1 MSLLTNLF
9 GGSYEDLWK
18 AVIRPNRDDY
28 KDEDLGPD
36 KFQINHKFYKRTDFS
51 ITNKRN
57 LKLMCS
63 FWEPYD
69 EEREY
74 TRLPCVVYL
83 HGNSSSRCEALAE
96 IKYLLPLNITVFAFD
111 FSGCGHSQGEYI
123 SLGWYERED
132 VESVIEY
139 LRKTNKVSTI
149 GLWGRSMGAVTA
161 IMYGDRDPSI
171 AGMVLDSAFASLKE
185 LIEEL
190 VKERVN
196 LPNFI
201 VNQATK
207 LVKSTIMK
215 KAKFNLD
222 EIEPKK
228 YAARCFIP
236 ALFCH
241 ANGDNFVNK
250 HHCADLSEVYAGDKN
265 VVYVEGNH
273 NSSRPR
279 YFRDSASIFFFN
291 TLQCERIKEI
301 SDDYNGFKHEIIQNE
316 EIEDNKINEDNNE
329 IHNDINSMN
338 DNLNN
343 FNDNEEYMLQ
353 KILEMSLKDYE
364 ENLQKKRN
372 EIQDNNNNI
381 NNNISNELNNNNNID
396 NKINNNINNNLGNE
410 PNNNNI
416 NNGNNNFIINNIN
429 NNNNNNTNNTNLFEN
444 NKENETNQSN
454 NIIFNNLINNNI
466 INNDDIIDN
475 GKFPND
481 SKIENQLI
489 GDKKSE
495 IDKISN
501 NSKKGLF
508 DDINPVPLQ
517 NHLKNDDINFDEP

>member
-18 AVIRPNRDDY
+18 AVIRPNRDEY
-28 KDEDLGPD
+28 KEEDLGPD
-36 KFQINHKFYKRTDFS
+36 KFQINHKYYKRTDFS

-74 TRLPCVVYL
+74 VRLPCVVYL

-111 FSGCGHSQGEYI
+111 FSGCGKSQGEYI
-123 SLGWYERED
+123 SLGYYEKED

-201 VNQATK
+201 LNQATK

-222 EIEPKK
+222 EIEPKI
-228 YAARCFIP
+228 YAERCFIP

-241 ANGDNFVNK
+241 ANNDNFVDK
-250 HHCADLSEVYAGDKN
+250 HHCKDLYDIYAGDKN
-265 VVYVEGNH
+265 VIYVDGNH
-273 NSSRPR
+273 NSARPR

-291 TLQCERIKEI
+291 TLQCERMKEI
-301 SDDYNGFKHEIIQNE
+301 SDDYNGFKHVIVEN
-316 EIEDNKINEDNNE
+316 EDNKINNNNNINNE
-329 IHNDINSMN
+329 INNNDFN
-338 DNLNN
+338 NLND
-343 FNDNEEYMLQ
+343 NDNEELMLQ
-353 KILEMSLKDYE
+353 KILEMSLKEYDE
-364 ENLQKKRN
+364 SLQKKNN
-372 EIQDNNNNI
+372 E
-381 NNNISNELNNNNNID
+381 
-396 NKINNNINNNLGNE
+396 
-410 PNNNNI
+410 
-416 NNGNNNFIINNIN
+416 
-429 NNNNNNTNNTNLFEN
+429 
-444 NKENETNQSN
+444 NQ
-454 NIIFNNLINNNI
+454 INNI
-466 INNDDIIDN
+466 INNDTSNKNDISNNIINNTNFIQEKKENEINENNIILNNSNNNDINKDDIIDN
-475 GKFPND
+475 SECYPYD
-481 SKIENQLI
+481 SKNNNQINNNKKIEN
-489 GDKKSE
+489 
-495 IDKISN
+495 DKISI

-508 DDINPVPLQ
+508 EDLNPVPLQ
-517 NHLKNDDINFDEP
+517 NHMKDEDFNFNE

>member
-28 KDEDLGPD
+28 KEEDLGPD
-36 KFQINHKFYKRTDFS
+36 KFQINHKYYKRTDFS

-74 TRLPCVVYL
+74 VRLPCVVYL

-111 FSGCGHSQGEYI
+111 FSGCGKSQGDYI

-201 VNQATK
+201 LNQATK

-228 YAARCFIP
+228 YAVRCFIP

-241 ANGDNFVNK
+241 AKDDTFVDK
-250 HHCADLSEVYAGDKN
+250 HHCKDLSEVYAGDKN
-265 VVYVEGNH
+265 VIYVDGNH

-279 YFRDSASIFFFN
+279 YFRDSAAIFFFN

-301 SDDYNGFKHEIIQNE
+301 SDDYNGFKHVIVENE
-316 EIEDNKINEDNNE
+316 ENNENKNNENNNE
-329 IHNDINSMN
+329 ISD
-338 DNLNN
+338 DLNN
-343 FNDNEEYMLQ
+343 FNNNDFNNMNDNEEYMLQ
-353 KILEMSLKDYE
+353 KILEMSLKEYDE
-364 ENLQKKRN
+364 SQKKN
-372 EIQDNNNNI
+372 ENI
-381 NNNISNELNNNNNID
+381 ISNNNISNDKNNNNT
-396 NKINNNINNNLGNE
+396 INNNLSQDKKENE
-410 PNNNNI
+410 NNNI
-416 NNGNNNFIINNIN
+416 FDNM
-429 NNNNNNTNNTNLFEN
+429 
-444 NKENETNQSN
+444 
-454 NIIFNNLINNNI
+454 INNNI
-466 INNDDIIDN
+466 IDNDIIEDNLISKNENKIIDN
-475 GKFPND
+475 
-481 SKIENQLI
+481 KIEN
-489 GDKKSE
+489 
-495 IDKISN
+495 DKIST

-508 DDINPVPLQ
+508 DDLNPVPLQ
-517 NHLKNDDINFDEP
+517 NHLKNNDFKFDEP

>member
-1 MSLLTNLF
+1 
-9 GGSYEDLWK
+9 
-18 AVIRPNRDDY
+18 
-28 KDEDLGPD
+28 
-36 KFQINHKFYKRTDFS
+36 
-51 ITNKRN
+51 
-57 LKLMCS
+57 MCS

-74 TRLPCVVYL
+74 VRLPCVVYL

-111 FSGCGHSQGEYI
+111 FSGCGKSQGEYI

-228 YAARCFIP
+228 YAVRCFIP

-241 ANGDNFVNK
+241 ANNDTFVDK
-250 HHCADLSEVYAGDKN
+250 HHCKDLSEVYAGDKN
-265 VVYVEGNH
+265 VIYVDGNH
-273 NSSRPR
+273 NSARPR

-301 SDDYNGFKHEIIQNE
+301 SDDYNGYKHVIVE
-316 EIEDNKINEDNNE
+316 NEDNNNNINNE
-329 IHNDINSMN
+329 NNNDANNDINNINN
-338 DNLNN
+338 DFNYNN
-343 FNDNEEYMLQ
+343 MNDNEEFMLQ
-353 KILEMSLKDYE
+353 KILEMSLKEYDE
-364 ENLQKKRN
+364 SLQKQKS
-372 EIQDNNNNI
+372 ENNSNNIIINDI
-381 NNNISNELNNNNNID
+381 NNNISNNI
-396 NKINNNINNNLGNE
+396 INNNISQEKKDNESNINMNNLA
-410 PNNNNI
+410 
-416 NNGNNNFIINNIN
+416 
-429 NNNNNNTNNTNLFEN
+429 
-444 NKENETNQSN
+444 
-454 NIIFNNLINNNI
+454 NNNI
-466 INNDDIIDN
+466 IIENDENLISKEDNQTISNKIDN
-475 GKFPND
+475 
-481 SKIENQLI
+481 
-489 GDKKSE
+489 
-495 IDKISN
+495 DKIST

-508 DDINPVPLQ
+508 EDLNPIPLQ
-517 NHLKNDDINFDEP
+517 NHLKNEDFDFDEP

>member
-18 AVIRPNRDDY
+18 AVIRPNRDEY
-28 KDEDLGPD
+28 KEEDLGPD
-36 KFQINHKFYKRTDFS
+36 KFQINHKYYKRTDFS

-74 TRLPCVVYL
+74 VRLPCVVYL

-111 FSGCGHSQGEYI
+111 FSGCGKSQGEYI
-123 SLGWYERED
+123 SLGYYEKED

-201 VNQATK
+201 LNQATK

-222 EIEPKK
+222 EIEPKI
-228 YAARCFIP
+228 YAERCFIP

-241 ANGDNFVNK
+241 ANNDNFVDK
-250 HHCADLSEVYAGDKN
+250 HHCKDLYDIYAGDKN
-265 VVYVEGNH
+265 VIYVDGNH
-273 NSSRPR
+273 NSARPR

-291 TLQCERIKEI
+291 TLQCERMKEI
-301 SDDYNGFKHEIIQNE
+301 SDDYNGFKHVIVEN
-316 EIEDNKINEDNNE
+316 EDNKISNNNNINNE
-329 IHNDINSMN
+329 INNNDFN
-338 DNLNN
+338 NLND
-343 FNDNEEYMLQ
+343 NDNEELMLQ
-353 KILEMSLKDYE
+353 KILEMSLKEYDE
-364 ENLQKKRN
+364 SLQKKNN
-372 EIQDNNNNI
+372 E
-381 NNNISNELNNNNNID
+381 
-396 NKINNNINNNLGNE
+396 
-410 PNNNNI
+410 
-416 NNGNNNFIINNIN
+416 
-429 NNNNNNTNNTNLFEN
+429 
-444 NKENETNQSN
+444 NQ
-454 NIIFNNLINNNI
+454 INNI
-466 INNDDIIDN
+466 INNDTSNKNDISNNIINNTNFIQEKKENELNENNIILNNSNNNDINKDDIIDN
-475 GKFPND
+475 SECYPYD
-481 SKIENQLI
+481 SKNNNQITNNKKIEN
-489 GDKKSE
+489 
-495 IDKISN
+495 DKISI

-508 DDINPVPLQ
+508 EDLNPVPLQ
-517 NHLKNDDINFDEP
+517 NHMKDEDFNFNE

>member
-18 AVIRPNRDDY
+18 AIIRPNRDEY
-28 KDEDLGPD
+28 KEEDLGPD
-36 KFQINHKFYKRTDFS
+36 KFQINHKYFKRTDFS

-63 FWEPYD
+63 FWEPFD

-74 TRLPCVVYL
+74 VRLPCVIYL

-111 FSGCGHSQGEYI
+111 FSGCGQSQGEYI
-123 SLGWYERED
+123 SLGWYERDD
-132 VESVIEY
+132 VETVVEY

-171 AGMVLDSAFASLKE
+171 AGMVLDSAFSSLKE

-190 VKERVN
+190 VKSRVN

-228 YAARCFIP
+228 YAVRCFIP

-241 ANGDNFVNK
+241 ANGDNFVDK
-250 HHCADLSEVYAGDKN
+250 HHCKDLSEVYAGDKN
-265 VVYVEGNH
+265 VIYVDGNH
-273 NSSRPR
+273 NSARPR

-301 SDDYNGFKHEIIQNE
+301 SDDYNGFKHVIMENE
-316 EIEDNKINEDNNE
+316 EKNENKSNENNDNIENIS
-329 IHNDINSMN
+329 NDINI
-338 DNLNN
+338 NN
-343 FNDNEEYMLQ
+343 EFNNNNDNEEFMLQ
-353 KILEMSLKDYE
+353 KILELSLKEYDE
-364 ENLQKKRN
+364 SLQKKKN
-372 EIQDNNNNI
+372 ENKNINNINENPNNNI
-381 NNNISNELNNNNNID
+381 NVNL
-396 NKINNNINNNLGNE
+396 NNINIIEDKKNS
-410 PNNNNI
+410 I
-416 NNGNNNFIINNIN
+416 N
-429 NNNNNNTNNTNLFEN
+429 
-444 NKENETNQSN
+444 SDS
-454 NIIFNNLINNNI
+454 NNI
-466 INNDDIIDN
+466 INNISSNNDIIDN
-475 GKFPND
+475 SGFPSDVKNENTIINNN
-481 SKIENQLI
+481 KQIEN
-489 GDKKSE
+489 
-495 IDKISN
+495 DKISN

-508 DDINPVPLQ
+508 DDLNPVPIQ
-517 NHLKNDDINFDEP
+517 NHLKNNDLNFN

>member
-28 KDEDLGPD
+28 KEEDLGPD
-36 KFQINHKFYKRTDFS
+36 KFQINHKYYKRTDFS

-74 TRLPCVVYL
+74 VRLPCVVYL

-111 FSGCGHSQGEYI
+111 FSGCGKSQGDYI

-201 VNQATK
+201 LNQATK

-228 YAARCFIP
+228 YAVRCFIP

-241 ANGDNFVNK
+241 AKDDTFVDK
-250 HHCADLSEVYAGDKN
+250 HHCKDLSEVYAGDKN
-265 VVYVEGNH
+265 VIYVDGNH

-279 YFRDSASIFFFN
+279 YFRDSAAIFFFN

-301 SDDYNGFKHEIIQNE
+301 SDDYNGFKHVIVENE
-316 EIEDNKINEDNNE
+316 ENNENKNNENNNE
-329 IHNDINSMN
+329 ISD
-338 DNLNN
+338 DLNN
-343 FNDNEEYMLQ
+343 FNNDFNNMNDNEEYMLQ
-353 KILEMSLKDYE
+353 KILEMSLKEYDE
-364 ENLQKKRN
+364 SQKKN
-372 EIQDNNNNI
+372 ENI
-381 NNNISNELNNNNNID
+381 ISNNNISNDKNNNNT
-396 NKINNNINNNLGNE
+396 INNNLSQDKKENE
-410 PNNNNI
+410 NNNI
-416 NNGNNNFIINNIN
+416 FDNM
-429 NNNNNNTNNTNLFEN
+429 
-444 NKENETNQSN
+444 
-454 NIIFNNLINNNI
+454 INNNI
-466 INNDDIIDN
+466 IDNDIIEDNLISKNENKIIDN
-475 GKFPND
+475 
-481 SKIENQLI
+481 KIEN
-489 GDKKSE
+489 
-495 IDKISN
+495 DKIST

-508 DDINPVPLQ
+508 DDLNPVPLQ
-517 NHLKNDDINFDEP
+517 NHLKNNDFKFDEP

>member
-18 AVIRPNRDDY
+18 AVIRPNRDEY
-28 KDEDLGPD
+28 KEEDLGPD
-36 KFQINHKFYKRTDFS
+36 KFQISHKYFKRTDFS

-63 FWEPYD
+63 FWEPFD

-74 TRLPCVVYL
+74 VRLPCVIYL

-111 FSGCGHSQGEYI
+111 FSGCGQSQGEYI
-123 SLGWYERED
+123 SLGWYERDD
-132 VESVIEY
+132 VETVVEY

-171 AGMVLDSAFASLKE
+171 AGMVLDSAFSSLKE

-190 VKERVN
+190 VKSRVN

-222 EIEPKK
+222 DIEPKK
-228 YAARCFIP
+228 YAIRCFIP

-241 ANGDNFVNK
+241 ANGDNFVDK
-250 HHCADLSEVYAGDKN
+250 HHCKDLSEVYAGDKN
-265 VVYVEGNH
+265 VIYVDGNH

-301 SDDYNGFKHEIIQNE
+301 SDDYNGFKHIIVENEDKE
-316 EIEDNKINEDNNE
+316 EIKNNENNNDLNDEGNDNN
-329 IHNDINSMN
+329 INNDF
-338 DNLNN
+338 NN
-343 FNDNEEYMLQ
+343 INDNEEFMLQ
-353 KILEMSLKDYE
+353 KILELSLKEYDE
-364 ENLQKKRN
+364 SLQKKKN
-372 EIQDNNNNI
+372 ENYNINNENPNNI
-381 NNNISNELNNNNNID
+381 NNNS
-396 NKINNNINNNLGNE
+396 NNININENKNDNRIIENNLNS
-410 PNNNNI
+410 NSI
-416 NNGNNNFIINNIN
+416 IN
-429 NNNNNNTNNTNLFEN
+429 NNNLNNDIID
-444 NKENETNQSN
+444 NKGFPSDSEKK
-454 NIIFNNLINNNI
+454 NNLINNN
-466 INNDDIIDN
+466 
-475 GKFPND
+475 
-481 SKIENQLI
+481 SNQSFE
-489 GDKKSE
+489 K
-495 IDKISN
+495 DKISN
-501 NSKKGLF
+501 HSKKGLF
-508 DDINPVPLQ
+508 DDLNPVPIQ
-517 NHLKNDDINFDEP
+517 NHLKNNDLKFN

>member
-36 KFQINHKFYKRTDFS
+36 KFQINHKYYKRTDFS

-74 TRLPCVVYL
+74 VRLPCVVYL

-111 FSGCGHSQGEYI
+111 FSGCGQSQGDYI

-171 AGMVLDSAFASLKE
+171 AGMVLDSAFSSLKE

-201 VNQATK
+201 LNQATK

-228 YAARCFIP
+228 YAVRCFIP

-241 ANGDNFVNK
+241 ANNDTFVDK
-250 HHCADLSEVYAGDKN
+250 HHCKDLSEVYAGDKN
-265 VVYVEGNH
+265 VIYVDGNH

-301 SDDYNGFKHEIIQNE
+301 SDEYTGYKHIILENGENSE
-316 EIEDNKINEDNNE
+316 NKINEINNE
-329 IHNDINSMN
+329 INNNVNNINNDF
-338 DNLNN
+338 DNM
-343 FNDNEEYMLQ
+343 NDNEEYMLQ
-353 KILEMSLKDYE
+353 KILEMSLKEYDE
-364 ENLQKKRN
+364 SQKQKNENL
-372 EIQDNNNNI
+372 ISNNNIGNDI
-381 NNNISNELNNNNNID
+381 NNNISNINGNLNQDKKDIENNNIMD
-396 NKINNNINNNLGNE
+396 NMIND
-410 PNNNNI
+410 
-416 NNGNNNFIINNIN
+416 
-429 NNNNNNTNNTNLFEN
+429 
-444 NKENETNQSN
+444 
-454 NIIFNNLINNNI
+454 NI
-466 INNDDIIDN
+466 INNDIIDDN
-475 GKFPND
+475 LISKND
-481 SKIENQLI
+481 NQIINNNIEN
-489 GDKKSE
+489 
-495 IDKISN
+495 DKIST

-508 DDINPVPLQ
+508 DDLNPVPLQ
-517 NHLKNDDINFDEP
+517 NHLKNNDFKFDDP